1 VDHVSQCRYAF
12 GGTCRHLKL
21 PQLEATAE
29 RCGACEHYR
38 GPARGLGD
46 VVETAARVTGVKV
59 LARCAERV
67 TGRPC
72 GCQKRRE
79 ELNRQFPSSP

>member
-1 VDHVSQCRYAF
+1 M
-12 GGTCRHLKL
+12 TCSKL
-21 PQLEATAE
+21 ADGWCTEPLSVAHKL
-29 RCGACEHYR
+29 RPSPGVCSVCEHYN

-46 VVETAARVTGVKV
+46 VVHAVAAVTGVAAVVKTV
-59 LARCAERV
+59 A
-67 TGRPC
+67 PDC